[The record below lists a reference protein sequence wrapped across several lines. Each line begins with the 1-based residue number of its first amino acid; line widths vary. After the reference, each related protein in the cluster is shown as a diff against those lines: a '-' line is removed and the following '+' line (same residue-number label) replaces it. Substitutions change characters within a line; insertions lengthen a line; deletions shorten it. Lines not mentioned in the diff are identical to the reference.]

1 MAKIEIRCPICSSW
15 ENIQIS
21 DDATKNVTKG
31 LITVNITSGMICD
44 HSFIAYVD
52 KNLIV
57 RDYFTADF
65 KIETPDTGSTQRIED
80 EVVSEGN
87 LIKFDLIKLNIPEI
101 LMSYV
106 FKAVFLGEKILLI
119 FEDTFLA
126 KQLVNF
132 FKYTMQNM
140 FYIDMMS
147 TSKEDYMNN
156 KIEYNEYLVF
166 EKRKI
171 LHDKNNIIDPK
182 KLEIER
188 RIARKFLDEYDLGPA
203 LIIVRNEIQK
213 AFEFSKTLVE
223 YIENLQNKTITSKNL
238 FDCIFEKYNEK
249 IKIGYLTFLL
259 DIVEHYFKVVVP
271 KINGVRSFLGFL

>member
-15 ENIQIS
+15 EKIEIS
-21 DDATKNVTKG
+21 DNATKNVNKG

-80 EVVSEGN
+80 EVVSESN

-203 LIIVRNEIQK
+203 
-213 AFEFSKTLVE
+213 
-223 YIENLQNKTITSKNL
+223 
-238 FDCIFEKYNEK
+238 
-249 IKIGYLTFLL
+249 
-259 DIVEHYFKVVVP
+259 
-271 KINGVRSFLGFL
+271 